1 MAVAGGQPS
10 FEVLRQLHQQTSVL
24 VVVLTIADFGN
35 DVATML
41 AGLIDTAVAAEP
53 LLAEMEPAVLLEIS
67 SAVAHARAGRHDD
80 TRADLLMASRRL
92 AIVLETKRPRRAAPA
107 DGPTLHW
114 VFEP

>member
-10 FEVLRQLHQQTSVL
+10 FEVLHQLHQQMSVL
-24 VVVLTIADFGN
+24 VVVLTVADVDN

-53 LLAEMEPAVLLEIS
+53 LLAELEPAVLLEIS

-80 TRADLLMASRRL
+80 TRADLLMASRRM
-92 AIVLETKRPRRAAPA
+92 AIVLEPERPRRAAPT
-107 DGPTLHW
+107 DGPTLRW
-114 VFEP
+114 AFEP